1 MQLTLKGLVIK
12 ENSFGE
18 SNKVITVLSNTH
30 GVIRCFAHGAKS
42 IKNKKSA
49 GTSLLS
55 YSEFALTKTKDTYRV
70 DEANVIDMFFN
81 LRNDIESMSLAQY
94 FCEMFGALAP
104 TEGDSEDFLRLI
116 LNSLSFLCNKKRDI
130 YLIKAAT
137 ELRIAVLCGYMPD
150 LIACSECAA
159 FENEIMYFNLSEGL
173 LFCPECRQTDYQNI
187 VLTKSLLTAMRH
199 ITYCDFSKLYNF
211 DMSESSLK
219 ELSMKV
225 ARERELLEKDG
236 QDITLKILSERLCVP
251 EEEIAEAI
259 AASRSVMSLTYK
271 GDDGICE
278 LDLPSA
284 SYENEICSKLLINEA
299 ILSLNEEEQEIIKL
313 RFYAEKTQT
322 ESAKILGIS
331 QVQVSRK
338 EKKALAKLRVF
349 MK

>member
-1 MQLTLKGLVIK
+1 MSDRNTLVEENVRLVHSCCKRFVGRGIEYDDLFQVGCLGLLKAADGFDESRGLCFSTYAVPTIIGEIK
-12 ENSFGE
+12 RLFRDTG
-18 SNKVITVLSNTH
+18 
-30 GVIRCFAHGAKS
+30 S
-42 IKNKKSA
+42 IKVS
-49 GTSLLS
+49 
-55 YSEFALTKTKDTYRV
+55 R
-70 DEANVIDMFFN
+70 
-81 LRNDIESMSLAQY
+81 
-94 FCEMFGALAP
+94 
-104 TEGDSEDFLRLI
+104 
-116 LNSLSFLCNKKRDI
+116 
-130 YLIKAAT
+130 
-137 ELRIAVLCGYMPD
+137 
-150 LIACSECAA
+150 
-159 FENEIMYFNLSEGL
+159 
-173 LFCPECRQTDYQNI
+173 
-187 VLTKSLLTAMRH
+187 
-199 ITYCDFSKLYNF
+199 
-211 DMSESSLK
+211 SLK

-225 ARERELLEKDG
+225 SRERELLEKDG
-236 QDITLKILSERLCVP
+236 QDITLKLLSERLCVP

-259 AASRSVMSLTYK
+259 AASRSVMSLTCK